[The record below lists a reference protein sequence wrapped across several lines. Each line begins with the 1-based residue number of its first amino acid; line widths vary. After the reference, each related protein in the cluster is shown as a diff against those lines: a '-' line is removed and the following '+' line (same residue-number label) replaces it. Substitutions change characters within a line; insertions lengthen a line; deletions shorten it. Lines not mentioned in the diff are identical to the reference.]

1 MARQLPVDWHQR
13 YGFSPVLFKTF
24 VQSRRHPCTCC
35 SAANAVTAVNVGQ
48 TAGCGKESAVQQQF
62 IPIKGIRLYPRRKD
76 FASVLYR

>member
-35 SAANAVTAVNVGQ
+35 NAANAVNVGQ
-48 TAGCGKESAVQQQF
+48 TAGCGKESAVQQHL
-62 IPIKGIRLYPRRKD
+62 IPIKDIRLYPRRKD